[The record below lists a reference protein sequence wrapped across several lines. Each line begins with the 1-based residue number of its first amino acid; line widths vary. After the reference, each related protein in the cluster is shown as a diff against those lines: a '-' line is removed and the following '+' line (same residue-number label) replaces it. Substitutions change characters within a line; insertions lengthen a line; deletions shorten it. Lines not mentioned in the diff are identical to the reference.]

1 MLRFG
6 LFKQQ
11 KPKQFNLQPRYYN
24 ERKERLAKLK
34 AKYEAPAGEEDF
46 DAKLYRDH
54 LRSSWSQK
62 RLTSSKGVNPIRVLV
77 IFAVL
82 AGLIY
87 WVFN

>member
-11 KPKQFNLQPRYYN
+11 KPKQFNLQHRYYD

-34 AKYEAPAGEEDF
+34 ARYEAPAGEEKF
-46 DAKLYRDH
+46 DTKLYREH
-54 LRSSWSQK
+54 LRDSWSQK
-62 RLTSSKGVNPIRVLV
+62 RLTGNNSSSMIRVMV
-77 IFAVL
+77 IAAAI

-87 WVFN
+87 WIFN

>member
-11 KPKQFNLQPRYYN
+11 KPREFNLQPRYYD

-34 AKYEAPAGEEDF
+34 ARYEAPEGETKF
-46 DAKLYRDH
+46 DSKLYREH
-54 LRSSWSQK
+54 LRDSWSK
-62 RLTSSKGVNPIRVLV
+62 RRLTGNNSSSMIRVMV
-77 IFAVL
+77 IATVI

-87 WVFN
+87 WIFN